1 MSQPVSSPPRSAPK
15 ILLVDD
21 EEIVTTS
28 IRSFLNLETEYEVVT
43 FNSPL
48 AALEF
53 VRQNQ
58 VDLVVSDF
66 LMPEMDGI
74 EFLAEVKRVQPQAP
88 RILLTGYADKEN
100 AIKAINDVGLY
111 QYLEKPWDNEDLR
124 LIISNGLEKR
134 QLLGRLQEKIAEV
147 ERAHQDL
154 REVQRQIL
162 KAFV

>member
-1 MSQPVSSPPRSAPK
+1 MSESRSRV
-15 ILLVDD
+15 LLVDD
-21 EEIVTTS
+21 EDIVTTS
-28 IRSFLNLETEYEVVT
+28 IRSFLNLESDFEVIA
-43 FNSPL
+43 FNSPIK
-48 AALEF
+48 ALEYLKE
-53 VRQNQ
+53 NG

-74 EFLAEVKRVQPQAP
+74 EFLSEVKRRHPQAV

-111 QYLEKPWDNEDLR
+111 QYIEKPWDNEDL
-124 LIISNGLEKR
+124 LLTIQNGLEKR
-134 QLLGRLQEKIAEV
+134 LLLERLQDKISEV
-147 ERAHQDL
+147 EKAHDEL